1 MTDREGCIALNMVQ
15 GIGYAR
21 FSALVEAFGAP
32 EKALFRS
39 AAEYRSVPGI
49 GSALAAEL
57 ASFDYSG
64 EVECEL
70 EIADRAGV
78 QILTLYDN
86 AYPAVL
92 KELYDPPLCLY
103 VRGRLPEFPDN
114 AVAIVGSR
122 RISSYGERMG
132 RALASDAAAAGF
144 TVVSGLAY
152 GVDTVAHTAV
162 VDAAGTTVAV
172 LGGGLKH
179 IHPKENIP
187 LARRIIETG
196 GAVISEFP
204 LDFPVSRTSFPRRN
218 RIVAGLCRGTI
229 VVEAGTESGAL
240 ITARLAMENGRDV
253 FAVPGH
259 ADNPQAQGCHKL
271 IKEGAMLIESFD
283 DVLNAFGAGLLP
295 GMAPEGIPDS
305 SDQLDANLK
314 AVYDLIAAG
323 ECTLEEIQ
331 QALGIET
338 GDLLSRLMHLELK
351 FLVEKG
357 ADRRYRRIR

>member
-15 GIGYAR
+15 GIGFAR
-21 FSALVEAFGAP
+21 YSALVEAFGSP
-32 EKALFRS
+32 GKALLRT

-49 GSALAAEL
+49 GAALAAEL
-57 ASFDYSG
+57 SSFDYSG
-64 EVECEL
+64 EVEAEL
-70 EIADRAGV
+70 EVADRAGV
-78 QILTLYDN
+78 QILTLCDDD
-86 AYPAVL
+86 YPAVL

-103 VRGRLPEFPDN
+103 IRGRLPEFPDN
-114 AVAIVGSR
+114 AVAVVGSR

-132 RALASDAAAAGF
+132 RSIASDAAAAGF

-152 GVDTVAHTAV
+152 GMDTVAHTAV

-218 RIVAGLCRGTI
+218 RIVAGLCRATI

-271 IKEGAMLIESFD
+271 IKEGASLIENFD

-295 GMAPEGIPDS
+295 GIATDGVPGSGAE
-305 SDQLDANLK
+305 LDANLRV
-314 AVYDLIAAG
+314 VYDLISGG

-351 FLVEKG
+351 FLIEKG
-357 ADRRYRRIR
+357 ADRKYRKVR